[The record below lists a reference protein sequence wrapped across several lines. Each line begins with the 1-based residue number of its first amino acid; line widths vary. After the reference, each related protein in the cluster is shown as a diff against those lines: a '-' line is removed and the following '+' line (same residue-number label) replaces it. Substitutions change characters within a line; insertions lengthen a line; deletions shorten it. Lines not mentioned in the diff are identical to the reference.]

1 MNNKHKYNYLK
12 VRVEENIYNAFNKV
26 LKINK
31 KKKQEII
38 ELLLRQYILDNFN
51 KLELDKEE

>member
-1 MNNKHKYNYLK
+1 MNNKHKYKYLK
-12 VRVEENIYNAFNKV
+12 VRVQENIYNVFNKV

-38 ELLLRQYILDNFN
+38 ELLLRQYILDNFS